1 MKWKMQTSAAARIL
15 IIFLFGLLVFGCNLF
30 DFLNK
35 TDNGGVGDGSYLN
48 TNSTDP
54 EFVKLVT
61 DKGEI
66 VNVFG
71 TRASNGLPESVKQ
84 INIKTENGEE
94 YSFYY
99 DNNHRLKTAVANNG
113 TVFNYE
119 WLANNKVALTI
130 ICNDGVNQINTEI
143 DLAGLKSGKIT
154 PVNYNAK
161 IRNPEKVC
169 YDIEFSPFT
178 DELEKSTENNLKS
191 ATSGGTT
198 YQLYTTSC
206 GAPADQSIYRV
217 SVYDQS
223 GSVMLKGLSAEYVAK
238 GHYTITVPSGT
249 APEIDPQA
257 AVEKLTSILT
267 QYCDAAGLVGG
278 KTEQLILTSS
288 ACAYIAGKL
297 ALTGIGVT
305 VAPTVGAAC
314 TGITTAMVIYCS
326 TLGASGDPG
335 TPSILDKINELKL
348 LENFKLTGNMRLHV
362 TFLGMP
368 NNVTK
373 GFTIAEGVS
382 STLTAEMSENAKP
395 TIRSLDLYPSSP
407 AANQDYQ
414 ISVSVFCVP
423 VGGTVSISMTGSDGY
438 SDSKTYPVSD
448 ASLSSGKFTL
458 TIPGAE
464 KGVKDAITATVKT
477 PDGQTITRSASLIFG
492 N

>member
-1 MKWKMQTSAAARIL
+1 MCKKLASRIL
-15 IIFLFGLLVFGCNLF
+15 IISFFGLLVFGCNLF

-35 TDNGGVGDGSYLN
+35 DKDNEGIGDGSYIT

-71 TRASNGLPESVKQ
+71 SRDNNGMPESVRH
-84 INIKTENGEE
+84 INITTENGEE

-99 DNNHRLKTAVANNG
+99 DNNHRLITAVADNG

-119 WLANNKVALTI
+119 WLDNNKVALSI
-130 ICNDGVNQINTEI
+130 ICNDGINQINTEI
-143 DLAGLKSGKIT
+143 DLNELKSGKIT
-154 PVNYNAK
+154 QVNYNAK
-161 IRNPEKVC
+161 IRNPGNVC
-169 YDIEFSPFT
+169 YDIEFTPFAN
-178 DELEKSTENNLKS
+178 ELKKTAQNKLKS
-191 ATSGGTT
+191 ANSEGTT
-198 YQLYTTSC
+198 YNLYTTSC
-206 GAPADQSIYRV
+206 GIPADQSIYGV
-217 SVYDQS
+217 YIYDQS
-223 GSVMLKGLSAEYVAK
+223 GSVMLKELSAENVAK

-249 APEIDPQA
+249 APELDPQA
-257 AVEKLTSILT
+257 AVEKLTSILS

-288 ACAYIAGKL
+288 ACAFIAGKL
-297 ALTGIGVT
+297 ALTGIGLT

-314 TGITTAMVIYCS
+314 AGITTAMVVYCS

-362 TFLGMP
+362 TFLGLP

-382 STLTAEMSENAKP
+382 SSLNAEMSENAKP
-395 TIRSLDLYPSSP
+395 TIRSLDLSPSSP
-407 AANQDYQ
+407 AVDQDYQ

-423 VGGTVSISMTGSDGY
+423 VGSIVTISMVGSDGY
-438 SDSKTYPVSD
+438 TKSSNYPVST
-448 ASLSSGKFTL
+448 AAESSGKFSL

-464 KGVKDAITATVKT
+464 KGVKDEITATIKT

-492 N
+492 D